1 MKKKSLSTSQKK
13 KKEKGIFLS
22 FDIFLLAQKKVH
34 FLSVSKYGKCQ
45 AKKMIVPKHY
55 KYISMGKFPHRGNCG
70 ATLNAALVR
79 SASA

>member
-1 MKKKSLSTSQKK
+1 MSNEKEILINFSKK

-45 AKKMIVPKHY
+45 AKK
-55 KYISMGKFPHRGNCG
+55 
-70 ATLNAALVR
+70 
-79 SASA
+79 